1 VLKSQNAA
9 LVQDS
14 RRVADDNMRL
24 QAELHAARDPLE
36 EQQQQQQEEGKAR
49 PKQRGSSQQPFSGGE
64 KLGEGGASE
73 SGDGNSS
80 ASDLKGR
87 AVAAALLDQ
96 FSKLEREYDNYRA
109 HAQRLFQDKDDAV
122 ATLEARLRQAQS
134 GTAAATTVALLT
146 PRAFHTCCRQLIV
159 TQQHNTSAARAS
171 RRAARASCRGRSCR
185 GGRSGV
191 NRVAL
196 TPLEPL
202 LWARMSALR
211 AGAQSS
217 RGGAPGL
224 VQKQFGSRARGFPRC
239 VVAALSAARRTAR
252 CGKPASSHSWSLAG
266 EERVALPAS

>member
-1 VLKSQNAA
+1 
-9 LVQDS
+9 
-14 RRVADDNMRL
+14 MRL

-146 PRAFHTCCRQLIV
+146 PRADGEDRGDEVSGDDVEGAPPRAGPARRDSSGSVLSSDARVLAAPNASGGSGPGGHHASRMAALKEQVRQHTVEREYV
-159 TQQHNTSAARAS
+159 KNTLLRYLCTGPGPEREPMEAALATALQFTKDDVRRVQDSRAS
-171 RRAARASCRGRSCR
+171 
-185 GGRSGV
+185 
-191 NRVAL
+191 
-196 TPLEPL
+196 L
-202 LWARMSALR
+202 LATQ
-211 AGAQSS
+211 AGES
-217 RGGAPGL
+217 
-224 VQKQFGSRARGFPRC
+224 F
-239 VVAALSAARRTAR
+239 TAR
-252 CGKPASSHSWSLAG
+252 WFGL
-266 EERVALPAS
+266 